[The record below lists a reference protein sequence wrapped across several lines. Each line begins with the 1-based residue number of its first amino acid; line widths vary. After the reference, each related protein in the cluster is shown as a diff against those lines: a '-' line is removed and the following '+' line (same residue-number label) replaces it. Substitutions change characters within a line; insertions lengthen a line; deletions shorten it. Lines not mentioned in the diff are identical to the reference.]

1 MIRKLLPIILALVGL
16 GVGIGAGMFL
26 RPAHE
31 PAAETT
37 TAEGAATAEGEA
49 APKEGEAT
57 KAEAA
62 PKEGEAAATDA
73 ENGPEYVKLS
83 NQFVIPV
90 LEQGQVASMVILA
103 LTLEVTHGTSE
114 ATYTREP
121 KLRDAFLQVLF
132 DHANSGG
139 FKGAFTDGSNL
150 ILLRKALL
158 EAAQSAVG
166 ANVTDVLISDIARQ
180 DS

>member
-1 MIRKLLPIILALVGL
+1 MIRKLIPVLLALVGL
-16 GVGIGAGMFL
+16 GIGIGAGLFL
-26 RPAHE
+26 RPTAAPATTEAPAHGE
-31 PAAETT
+31 TLAEGEAAAADAGAKEAPKS
-37 TAEGAATAEGEA
+37 AEGAATA
-49 APKEGEAT
+49 
-57 KAEAA
+57 
-62 PKEGEAAATDA
+62 DA
-73 ENGPEYVKLS
+73 ENAPEYVKLS

-103 LTLEVTHGTSE
+103 LTLEVKHGTSE
-114 ATYTREP
+114 ETYKREP

-150 ILLRKALL
+150 VLLRKALL
-158 EAAQSAVG
+158 EAAQTAVG
-166 ANVTDVLISDIARQ
+166 ENVDDVLISDIARQ

>member
-1 MIRKLLPIILALVGL
+1 MIRKLLPVILALVGL
-16 GVGIGAGMFL
+16 GIGIGAGIFL
-26 RPAHE
+26 RPPHE
-31 PAAETT
+31 P
-37 TAEGAATAEGEA
+37 TAEATSAEGEA
-49 APKEGEAT
+49 APKEGETT
-57 KAEAA
+57 KSEAA
-62 PKEGEAAATDA
+62 PKENEAAADDA

-103 LTLEVTHGTSE
+103 LTLEVTHGSSE

-150 ILLRKALL
+150 VLLRKALL

-166 ANVTDVLISDIARQ
+166 PNVTDVLISDIARQ

>member
-1 MIRKLLPIILALVGL
+1 MIRKLIPIILALVGL
-16 GVGIGAGMFL
+16 GIGIGAGLFL
-26 RPAHE
+26 RPAAE
-31 PAAETT
+31 PAE
-37 TAEGAATAEGEA
+37 ATHAAEGETTQA
-49 APKEGEAT
+49 EGEVSHSEVAPKEGE
-57 KAEAA
+57 
-62 PKEGEAAATDA
+62 EAAADEA
-73 ENGPEYVKLS
+73 ETGPEYVKRS

-103 LTLEVTHGTSE
+103 LTLEVTHGSSE

-150 ILLRKALL
+150 VLLRKALL
-158 EAAQSAVG
+158 ESAQSAVG
-166 ANVTDVLISDIARQ
+166 DNVTDVLISDIARQ

>member
-1 MIRKLLPIILALVGL
+1 MIRKLIPIILALVGL
-16 GVGIGAGMFL
+16 GIGIGAGLFL
-26 RPAHE
+26 RPAAE
-31 PAAETT
+31 PAHTEDGAAEEE
-37 TAEGAATAEGEA
+37 TASAESEGAHTEA
-49 APKEGEAT
+49 APKEGE
-57 KAEAA
+57 EAA
-62 PKEGEAAATDA
+62 DDA
-73 ENGPEYVKLS
+73 ETGPEYVKLS

-103 LTLEVTHGTSE
+103 LTLEVTHGSSE

-150 ILLRKALL
+150 VLLRKALL
-158 EAAQSAVG
+158 ESAQSAVG
-166 ANVTDVLISDIARQ
+166 DNVTDVLISDIARQ

>member
-1 MIRKLLPIILALVGL
+1 MIRKLIPIIFALVGL
-16 GVGIGAGMFL
+16 GVGIGAGLFL

-31 PAAETT
+31 PAADATHAEEGITEAET
-37 TAEGAATAEGEA
+37 AHAEGEA
-49 APKEGEAT
+49 SHAEAVPKEGE
-57 KAEAA
+57 E
-62 PKEGEAAATDA
+62 ATDDA
-73 ENGPEYVKLS
+73 ETGPEYVKLS

-103 LTLEVTHGTSE
+103 LTLEVTHGSSE

-150 ILLRKALL
+150 VLLRKALL
-158 EAAQSAVG
+158 ESAQSAVG
-166 ANVTDVLISDIARQ
+166 DNVTDVLISDIARQ